1 MDAIE
6 IVERGVSKTQ
16 DSATKDAAI
25 QATETAEEKQKD
37 EGIYSWFALI
47 IRSLT
52 TFTKYFSFEKS
63 SALEKR

>member
-37 EGIYSWFALI
+37 EGICSRFALI

-52 TFTKYFSFEKS
+52 TCTKYFNFEK
-63 SALEKR
+63 R

>member
-6 IVERGVSKTQ
+6 IVERGLPKT
-16 DSATKDAAI
+16 TIDAAI

-37 EGIYSWFALI
+37 EGICSWFTLI

>member
-6 IVERGVSKTQ
+6 IVERGLSKT
-16 DSATKDAAI
+16 TIDAAI

-37 EGIYSWFALI
+37 EGICSWFALI

-52 TFTKYFSFEKS
+52 TFFKYFSFEKS
-63 SALEKR
+63 

>member
-6 IVERGVSKTQ
+6 IVERGLSKT
-16 DSATKDAAI
+16 TIDAAI

-37 EGIYSWFALI
+37 EGICSWFTLI